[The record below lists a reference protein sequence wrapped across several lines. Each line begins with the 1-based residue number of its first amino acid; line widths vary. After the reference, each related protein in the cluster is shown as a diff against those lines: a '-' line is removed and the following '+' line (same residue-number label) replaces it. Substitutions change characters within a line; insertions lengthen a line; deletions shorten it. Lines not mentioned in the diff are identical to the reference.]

1 MQKKE
6 KEKFK
11 MAFKLGNFNID
22 EVLYGVGETFDDEL
36 LYSLDQLSSASI
48 EITSDSTDIT
58 DKNGNVVRTIYK
70 TKAGEFTATN
80 AFLHPQI
87 MNAASG
93 SSIEYASSDKKI
105 SMPKIQILAAG
116 TSINLD
122 DTADDDSVSV
132 IGLYGSGANSPVLTK
147 GTSAS
152 FENLTFGYDAST
164 NKITV
169 PASGTDAPINYLVKY
184 DREVTSGMKLSNIA
198 NVYPDT
204 VKLTLYCSYVDP
216 CDDNLKP
223 VYVVLPSFQ
232 ASPETTI
239 SLNADEQEMDFKGK
253 LQISYCESQ
262 PALYYLFFP
271 DEGITKV
278 VTGM

>member
-1 MQKKE
+1 
-6 KEKFK
+6 

-22 EVLYGVGETFDDEL
+22 EMLYGVGENFDGDL
-36 LYSLDQLSSASI
+36 LYSIDQLSGASI

-58 DKNGNVVRTIYK
+58 DKKGNIVRTIYK
-70 TKAGEFTATN
+70 TKAGTFTATN

-93 SSIEYASSDKKI
+93 SAIEYASATNKI

-116 TSINLD
+116 ASINLD
-122 DTADDDSVSV
+122 DTTDDDTVSV
-132 IGLYGSGANSPVLTK
+132 IGLYGSGANSDALKK
-147 GTSAS
+147 GTTAS

-169 PASGTDAPINYLVKY
+169 PAAATDAPVNYLVKY
-184 DREVTSGMKLSNIA
+184 DRQVSSGMKLSNVA
-198 NVYPDT
+198 NVFPDT
-204 VKLTLYCSYVDP
+204 VRLTLYCSYVDP

-223 VYVVLPSFQ
+223 VYVLLPSFQ

-239 SLNADEQEMDFKGK
+239 SLNADEQEMDFTGQ

-262 PALYYLFFP
+262 PALYYLYFP
-271 DEGITKV
+271 DEGITRV
-278 VTGM
+278 VTGA

>member
-1 MQKKE
+1 MS
-6 KEKFK
+6 FT
-11 MAFKLGNFNID
+11 LGNFNID
-22 EVLYGVGETFDDEL
+22 EVLYAIGETFDGDL
-36 LYSLDQLSSASI
+36 LYSLDQLSSASV

-58 DKNGNVVRTIYK
+58 DKKGNVVRTIYK
-70 TKAGEFTATN
+70 TKAGTFTATN

-93 SSIEYASSDKKI
+93 SDIEYASSDKKI
-105 SMPKIQILAAG
+105 VMPKIQILAAG
-116 TSINLD
+116 ASIDLD
-122 DTADDDSVSV
+122 DSTDDDSVSV
-132 IGLYGSGANSPVLTK
+132 IGLYGSGANSSALKK
-147 GTSAS
+147 GTNAS

-169 PASGTDAPINYLVKY
+169 PASGTDAPIKYIVKY
-184 DREVTSGMKLSNIA
+184 DREITSGMKLSNIA
-198 NVYPDT
+198 DVFPDT

-239 SLNADEQEMDFKGK
+239 SLNADEQEMDFTGN
-253 LQISYCESQ
+253 LQIDYCASQ
-262 PALYYLFFP
+262 PALYYLYFP

-278 VTGM
+278 VTGA